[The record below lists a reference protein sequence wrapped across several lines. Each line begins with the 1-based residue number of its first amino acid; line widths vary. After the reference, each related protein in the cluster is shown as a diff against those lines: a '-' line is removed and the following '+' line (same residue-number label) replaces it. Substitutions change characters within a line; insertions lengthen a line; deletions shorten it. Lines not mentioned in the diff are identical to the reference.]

1 MLMIKR
7 NSGFLRSLISFPW
20 FWDSSKCK
28 ISVRV
33 QGFLK
38 EVVVV
43 SSLSMAEKDFTWFI
57 QQGNKICKS
66 YTICVAQSRN
76 HETQGRNYP
85 REGRLE
91 GVEGEKGDGRVEEE
105 EDISWTGSLLDVFPA
120 LPPTTPFILQTPLFK
135 FVVLWYDQTCNE
147 GHQKRGVCGLWYLRT
162 IMTTK
167 NGRCAMIFL

>member
-38 EVVVV
+38 KVEVVT
-43 SSLSMAEKDFTWFI
+43 SLSMAEKDFTWFI
-57 QQGNKICKS
+57 QQGNTSCKS
-66 YTICVAQSRN
+66 YTICLAQSRN
-76 HETQGRNYP
+76 RETQRRNYP

-91 GVEGEKGDGRVEEE
+91 GVEGEKGRRGRGGWRGRRTYRGRAPC
-105 EDISWTGSLLDVFPA
+105 WTCFLHFHL
-120 LPPTTPFILQTPLFK
+120 LPPSFYKPPSSNLSSFDTTKHAMRDTRK
-135 FVVLWYDQTCNE
+135 EAFVVCDTCV
-147 GHQKRGVCGLWYLRT
+147 Q
-162 IMTTK
+162 
-167 NGRCAMIFL
+167 